1 MRKIIGVLVGVAL
14 VLIVG
19 SANAANN
26 GTGDPLGLIASAA
39 IQPFYS
45 AGPDNTLIEVDSPL
59 DDNQL
64 HVIYFN
70 SNCARLISRPKFVSR
85 KGSIIFLVDE
95 DLAGLG
101 PEGNVNGLAVIGRT
115 TNNITV
121 TPIPDDS
128 AIHVRGHW
136 FNLAQDFVRIVD
148 PIAVSSAETGV
159 AVAADKQTYSALRS
173 AASFEAPTD
182 LPPFTT
188 TLHLICPT
196 NNVYPDSGLNSA
208 GFPPPLISAIS
219 FPGSPLT
226 VLGFVYDDD
235 ENFIFDFFQSCFCST
250 MFQLSSISGLYGAQ
264 SPSFLTYTE
273 LVTYNVVGAATPP
286 AVATDPALLRV
297 FTGYRAI
304 NVIGVFDG
312 FARLQNGAAYNY
324 RNAGDHSIGLEN
336 PNFTPGLR

>member
-14 VLIVG
+14 VLVVG

-39 IQPFYS
+39 IQPFFS
-45 AGPDNTLIEVDSPL
+45 VGPDNTLIEVDSPL
-59 DDNQL
+59 DDNLL
-64 HVIYFN
+64 HVVYFD
-70 SNCARLISRPKFVSR
+70 STCARLVSRPKFVSR
-85 KGSIIFLVDE
+85 KGSIIWLVDE

-101 PEGNVNGLAVIGRT
+101 PPGNVNGLAVIART
-115 TNNITV
+115 TDNIFA
-121 TPIPDDS
+121 TPIPDNS

-136 FNLAQDFVRIVD
+136 FNLGQDFVRIVD
-148 PIAVSSAETGV
+148 TIAVSSAETGV
-159 AVAADKQTYSALRS
+159 TVAADKQTYSALRS
-173 AASFEAPTD
+173 AASFEAPQD
-182 LPPFTT
+182 IPPFTT
-188 TLHLICPT
+188 TIHLICPT
-196 NNVYPDSGLNSA
+196 SNVYSDSGITVA
-208 GFPPPLISAIS
+208 RGFPAPPISAS
-219 FPGSPLT
+219 TGPNAL
-226 VLGFVYDDD
+226 LGFVYDDD
-235 ENFIFDFFQSCFCST
+235 ENFIFDFFQNCFCST
-250 MFQLSSISGLYGAQ
+250 MVQLSSISGLYGAQ